1 MLESKEKIVRKYQFL
16 SNTSMDDYWI
26 FDTTG
31 RILFA
36 NRGLSQMHG
45 YSVEEMAGKYLRD
58 FEAAEDEAALQ
69 AHLAKIME
77 QGPDRFES
85 LLRHKNGSI
94 VDVEISVAFIPE
106 DQIFLAFTR
115 DITRRKQ
122 AEKSLLASEARFR
135 ALFENNMDG
144 ILLTQPDGRISA
156 ANPAACAIFGM
167 SEAEICRAGR
177 NGLVDPADPRLAAL
191 IRERAA
197 RGTVRAECTHL
208 RGDGSKFPAEISS
221 VIQDKGQSSFVILRD
236 ITEHRNM
243 EQSFQEQEQF
253 IHATI
258 DGLSAHICVIDSQG
272 KIVIT
277 NRAWKNFAADN
288 GADAT
293 KCSEG
298 ANYFAACRAT
308 RKNGEAKFGAL
319 VAGVKAVLNHE
330 LPEYVMEYACPSP
343 ELNRWFSGRVNAFSI
358 SGQNYAVISHVD
370 VSELKRIQEEI
381 NCLNAEL
388 EQRIFERTSDLE
400 AAIREQEA
408 FSYSVSHDL
417 RAPLRHINSF
427 SAILLEDYGPLLP
440 AEGLAYL
447 NRITGATRGLG
458 ELIDHLLELSR
469 VGRTALNL
477 ESVDLSGLARE
488 IAKILQETEP
498 QRCAEFF
505 IEDNVVALGDRT
517 LLQQLLENLFGNAW
531 KYSSGRPVTRI
542 EFGRTFATG
551 EESLF
556 VQDNGVGFDMAYSG
570 NLFKI
575 FQRLHGP
582 EFEGTG
588 IGLATAQ
595 RIIKR
600 HGGSIWGE
608 GRVGRGAT
616 FYFTLPVHY

>member
-1 MLESKEKIVRKYQFL
+1 MLESKDDIVKKYQFL
-16 SNTSMDDYWI
+16 SSTSMDDYWI
-26 FDTTG
+26 FHTTG
-31 RILFA
+31 QILFA
-36 NRGLSQMHG
+36 NPGLSRVLG
-45 YSVEEMAGKYLRD
+45 YGAGEMDGKYLRD
-58 FEAAEDEAALQ
+58 FEAAEDEAAQ
-69 AHLAKIME
+69 RSHLARIMAH
-77 QGPDRFES
+77 GPDRFES
-85 LLRHKNGSI
+85 RFHHKDGSI
-94 VDVEISVAFIPE
+94 IDVEVSVTFIPE
-106 DQIFLAFTR
+106 DQVFLAFTR
-115 DITRRKQ
+115 DITLRRQ
-122 AEKSLLASEARFR
+122 AEKSLQASEARFR
-135 ALFENNMDG
+135 TLFENNMDA
-144 ILLTQPDGRISA
+144 ILMTLPDGQINA

-177 NGLVDPADPRLAAL
+177 AGLVDPDDPRLAEVL
-191 IRERAA
+191 RERAA

-208 RGDGSKFPAEISS
+208 RKDGTKFPAEVSS
-221 VIQDKGQSSFVILRD
+221 VARGKESGSFVILRD
-236 ITEHRNM
+236 ITGQRQM
-243 EQSFQEQEQF
+243 EQSCREQEEF

-258 DGLSAHICVIDSQG
+258 DGLRAHICVIDAQG

-277 NRAWKNFAADN
+277 NRAWKSFAADN
-288 GADAT
+288 HARLDR
-293 KCSEG
+293 CCEG
-298 ANYFAACRAT
+298 ASYFQACQAAPETGAAGFAAIVSGIR
-308 RKNGEAKFGAL
+308 
-319 VAGVKAVLNHE
+319 AVLEGE
-330 LPEYVMEYACPSP
+330 LPEFVMEYACHSP
-343 ELNRWFSGRVNAFSI
+343 EVDRWFSGKVNPFSI
-358 SGQNYAVISHVD
+358 SGSKYAVISHVD
-370 VSELKRIQEEI
+370 ISELKRIQDEI
-381 NCLNAEL
+381 NFLNSDL
-388 EQRIFERTSDLE
+388 EQRIVERTADLE

-427 SAILLEDYGPLLP
+427 SAILLEDYGAQLP
-440 AEGLAYL
+440 GEALSYL

-469 VGRTALNL
+469 VGRMELKL

-488 IAKILQETEP
+488 ITGTLRETDP
-498 QRCAEFF
+498 QRSAEFF
-505 IEDNVVALGDRT
+505 IQEGVVALGDRT
-517 LLQQLLENLFGNAW
+517 LLGQLLENLFGNAW

-556 VQDNGVGFDMAYSG
+556 VQDNGVGFDMAYCG

-600 HGGSIWGE
+600 HGGNIWGE
-608 GRVGRGAT
+608 GGGGWGAT